1 MPIAG
6 FVRSSFAHSRF
17 AKEEGFILDLSSF
30 RQCRLRYSSSKAR
43 KLNENGYACGFEKGA
58 LNFLFQ
64 WSLSSYSAVKPSLP
78 F

>member
-6 FVRSSFAHSRF
+6 FAKSFFANSRS

-30 RQCRLRYSSSKAR
+30 RQCRLRYSSSKAK
-43 KLNENGYACGFEKGA
+43 KLHGNGYACGFEKGA

-64 WSLSSYSAVKPSLP
+64 WSLSSYSAVKLSLP